1 MQLNRCIVLLGQLN
15 RLTRLESYNCRK
27 RNLIE
32 ALSYVSLSLYSEWVL
47 IFWRS
52 TDILYL
58 IYICIWNL
66 VWFARAIS
74 RCEGSRCWFSNNS
87 LNAFRIRIRIRCR
100 SPHAMPIEVKLSQ
113 NYVHIRPPNRPL
125 KTRDPRRTRVSSCPK
140 WWFIGDALR
149 NQRSNRSAV
158 TSTSSR
164 FSSSSQGPATSSSTV
179 QLYIQYLY
187 ICSYTVI
194 GFFDLTLIQLKSYAI
209 ESMLKLLERSEGCV
223 QVCLSVGKRSHC

>member
-58 IYICIWNL
+58 IYIYIWNL

-113 NYVHIRPPNRPL
+113 NYVHIRPPNSPL
-125 KTRDPRRTRVSSCPK
+125 KTRDPRRTHGSPAARSDDSLATPWEISEAIDRLWLRLRV
-140 WWFIGDALR
+140 A
-149 NQRSNRSAV
+149 
-158 TSTSSR
+158 SR
-164 FSSSSQGPATSSSTV
+164 AQVKAPPHPPRMCN
-179 QLYIQYLY
+179 YI
-187 ICSYTVI
+187 YTILIYVRI
-194 GFFDLTLIQLKSYAI
+194 LLLDSLT
-209 ESMLKLLERSEGCV
+209 
-223 QVCLSVGKRSHC
+223 